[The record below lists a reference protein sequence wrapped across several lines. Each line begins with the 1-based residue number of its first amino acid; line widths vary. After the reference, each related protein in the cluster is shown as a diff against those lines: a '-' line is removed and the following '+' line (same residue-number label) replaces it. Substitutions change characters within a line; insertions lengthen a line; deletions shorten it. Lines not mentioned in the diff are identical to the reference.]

1 VTGTATPLGVPETH
15 VDLLSQPLV
24 GVLTTI
30 GADGLPQSTGL
41 WFLLADGELRMSVR
55 TDRQKYRNLL
65 ANPKAT
71 LFVLDPQNSARTLE
85 IRGEVEIRPDP
96 DKAHA
101 ESFGPVYGSAASA
114 WDPEDV
120 SRVVLVLQPRRVV
133 ATG

>member
-1 VTGTATPLGVPETH
+1 MSDAAIALGVPDTH
-15 VDLLSQPLV
+15 VDLLSQPLI

-30 GADGLPQSTGL
+30 GADGLPQSTAL
-41 WFLLADGELRMSVR
+41 WFLLGDGEVKMSVR

-101 ESFGPVYGSAASA
+101 ESFSPVYGSAASA
-114 WDPEDV
+114 WDPEGTT
-120 SRVVLVLQPRRVV
+120 RVLLALQPRRVV